1 MDFGTSKNLSAVG
14 TLLMFIGVIP
24 LIPYGGILALVGLI
38 LLMIGIKGLANYYNE
53 QGIFSNVL
61 YSVIIAIG
69 GGIVA
74 VGAIA
79 ISAMSALADLGIDL
93 ATIEDWAN
101 AGTEFGAVFTD
112 ITDFSAIMGLFS
124 ALIVGA
130 LILFVVLIISMYFA
144 RKSMN
149 QLSEKSGIGLFGT
162 AGLMMLIGAIIPVIG
177 LLIIWI
183 GLLLAMVGFFQLKT
197 E

>member
-101 AGTEFGAVFTD
+101 AGTEFGAAFTD
-112 ITDFSAIMGLFS
+112 ITDLSAIMGLFS
-124 ALIVGA
+124 AIIVGA